1 MNYKYVLLLDRAY
14 LLKSLDEL
22 EQHGYD
28 PKKDTL
34 YELGRKIRVTYE
46 PKIEE
51 VASVPRKIEVP
62 IKIET
67 TNSTISAVK
76 PTWGGSH
83 GE

>member
-28 PKKDTL
+28 PDKDTL
-34 YELGRKIRVTYE
+34 YELGRKIRVTYQ

-51 VASVPRKIEVP
+51 VVSAEVESKLP
-62 IKIET
+62 PAFAG
-67 TNSTISAVK
+67 S
-76 PTWGGSH
+76 TWGRAH
-83 GE
+83 GK

>member
-22 EQHGYD
+22 EQHGYNPD
-28 PKKDTL
+28 KDTL

-51 VASVPRKIEVP
+51 VISAHPKIEIATKSV
-62 IKIET
+62 
-67 TNSTISAVK
+67 SQVVK

-83 GE
+83 GT